1 MVNNNRSHEKILTI
15 MVQVIKKGL
24 ETSVQDYPGRIG
36 TLNQGFPSSG
46 PMDSWSFRLA
56 NVLVENDPGTAAL
69 ECQFMGPTLKFNSDR
84 IIAITGADMS
94 PKIDG
99 KAVPLWESLEVK
111 KDQILEMAFATIGAR
126 SYIAFAGGINTT
138 PWLGSRSTF
147 HKAGVGGVDGKA
159 IQEGQIIPL
168 NKSKSVA
175 GRKINKNS
183 IPEMST
189 NKKWSIEVVKGPN
202 DDWIDEKGHKM
213 FLNSDWKLQSKSDR
227 TGYRLDGPNWSF
239 AEKATNKGLEHGTF
253 PSNIIDQGYPAGAI
267 NLAGQTPIILVNDGP
282 SMGGFI
288 VPYTVPSAA
297 FWKLGQAKPGDS
309 FNFIEISVE
318 KAQELRTEQSAICS
332 ETSLLSSKNKNIIN
346 EKKPT
351 IKIDKIKIIDFD
363 KEKMNEKIRNK
374 LIEKRGM
381 KNIKVRFFD

>member
-1 MVNNNRSHEKILTI
+1 

-36 TLNQGFPSSG
+36 TLNLGFPPSG

-56 NVLVENDPGTAAL
+56 NVLVQNEPGAAAL

-94 PKIDG
+94 PKING
-99 KAVPLWESLEVK
+99 TPVPLWESLEVK

-126 SYIAFAGGINTT
+126 SYIAFSGGINTE

-147 HKAGVGGVDGKA
+147 HKAGVGGIEGKA
-159 IQEGQIIPL
+159 IQDGQVIPL

-175 GRKINKNS
+175 GRKIKKNS
-183 IPEMST
+183 IPVMST
-189 NKKWSIEVVKGPN
+189 NKKWSVEVVKGPN
-202 DDWIDEKGHKM
+202 DDWVDEKGHKM

-227 TGYRLDGPNWSF
+227 TGYRLDGPNWTF
-239 AEKATNKGLEHGTF
+239 TEKATHKGLEHGTF
-253 PSNIIDQGYPAGAI
+253 PSNIIDQGYPVGAI

-288 VPYTVPSAA
+288 VPYTVPSAS
-297 FWKLGQAKPGDS
+297 FWKLGQAKPGDN
-309 FNFIEISVE
+309 FNFVEISVE
-318 KAQELRTEQSAICS
+318 KAQTLRTEQTTICS
-332 ETSLLSSKNKNIIN
+332 DTSLVSFNKENILIH
-346 EKKPT
+346 KKPVK
-351 IKIDKIKIIDFD
+351 KIDHIKVVDFD
-363 KEKMNEKIRNK
+363 KEKLDEKIRNK
-374 LIEKRGM
+374 MMEKKGM
-381 KNIKVRFFD
+381 KNIKVRFFN

>member
-1 MVNNNRSHEKILTI
+1 

-99 KAVPLWESLEVK
+99 KAVPLWESLEIK
-111 KDQILEMAFATIGAR
+111 KDQILEMTFATIGAR

-147 HKAGVGGVDGKA
+147 HKAGVGGIDGKA

-175 GRKINKNS
+175 GRKINRKS
-183 IPEMST
+183 IPEIST

-318 KAQELRTEQSAICS
+318 KAQELRTEQSIICS
-332 ETSLLSSKNKNIIN
+332 ETSILSSKNKNIIN
-346 EKKPT
+346 EKKPS

-363 KEKMNEKIRNK
+363 KEKKNERIREK
-374 LIEKRGM
+374 MIEKRGM
-381 KNIKVRFFD
+381 KNIKVRFF